1 MTGPSTAG
9 RRGFFPGDDLSAMPS
24 GGRQIQWLKIS
35 RIRGYREY
43 FHDPE
48 TGTSY
53 NLLTG
58 RTYKDP
64 YTPAAWAELIG
75 SLTEEGFREPLK
87 LEYEPDSRRAYLGEG
102 NHRLV
107 AAGLAGYTAVPVWG
121 LRGVRQRADAPG
133 QAGARRTGTEAGTR
147 DWLLPVQF
155 QAVRCAPP
163 QLPLPGR
170 EPAVL
175 QPVHPGIPPRQGA

>member
-102 NHRLV
+102 NHPLV
-107 AAGLAGYTAVPVWG
+107 AAGLA
-121 LRGVRQRADAPG
+121 R
-133 QAGARRTGTEAGTR
+133 
-147 DWLLPVQF
+147 
-155 QAVRCAPP
+155 
-163 QLPLPGR
+163 
-170 EPAVL
+170 
-175 QPVHPGIPPRQGA
+175 